1 MRVAVAQLG
10 PRHHYAEARVLHAAG
25 LLDRLFTDLYAGDKP
40 RLVRAITSIPW
51 LARLPDVRRWLG
63 RAAPGLPAERVTS
76 FDMLGIRAV
85 LGLRRAR
92 NEADRYRLYAEIGG
106 AFQRAVIRHGLGRA
120 DTLLASTGAAAQL
133 MAYASASGMH
143 GVLQQFEP
151 PASVGREIIAA
162 ERVRWP
168 GAELQPS
175 SEIPAELWDRLL
187 EEERRAIADA
197 GTVLVASRYTER
209 SMARVGYPTHHVR
222 LLPLAVDLARW
233 IPRPD
238 RVARGDG
245 RLVVLYAGQIDLRK
259 GVLYLVEALRRL
271 RSRNVVL
278 KLAGTCHLRE
288 DLVAPPGLAVEL
300 LGPVPRPDMPEL
312 MRSADVF
319 VFPTLGEGFGLVQV
333 EALACGTPVIATTE
347 CGEVVEDGISGHV
360 VPPRDPDAIAE
371 RLERLVS
378 DREHLAAMSASARS
392 RAAEFGWDRY
402 GQRLLAA
409 VRRLDGRG
417 STSTGTEAAMAQA
430 AYTCTVPGGA

>member
-40 RLVRAITSIPW
+40 RLVRAIRNTPW

-63 RAAPGLPAERVTS
+63 RVAPGLPGERVTS
-76 FDMLGIRAV
+76 FDMLGIRGV

-92 NEADRYRLYAEIGG
+92 DEADRYRLYAEIGS
-106 AFQRAVIRHGLGRA
+106 AFQEAVLRHGLGAA
-120 DTLLASTGAAAQL
+120 DTLLASTGAAAVL
-133 MAYASASGMH
+133 MAHASASGVH
-143 GVLQQFEP
+143 GVLQQFDH
-151 PASVGREIIAA
+151 PASVGREIVAA
-162 ERVRWP
+162 ERARWP
-168 GAELQPS
+168 GAELRPP
-175 SEIPAELWDRLL
+175 SEIPEALWSRLVQ
-187 EEERRAIADA
+187 EEREAIARA

-209 SMARVGYPTHHVR
+209 SMARVGYPTHHAR
-222 LLPLAVDLARW
+222 LLPLAVDLAQW
-233 IPRPD
+233 TPRPD

-259 GVLYLVEALRRL
+259 GVLYLIEALRRL
-271 RSRNVVL
+271 RSRWIVL

-347 CGEVVEDGISGHV
+347 CGEVVEDGISGHI
-360 VPPRDPDAIAE
+360 VPPRDPDAIARWLDHCAARPGELLAMRRAARERAEQFSEAAYGE
-371 RLERLVS
+371 RLLQVLSGVRPDQLSGAPVE
-378 DREHLAAMSASARS
+378 ASA
-392 RAAEFGWDRY
+392 
-402 GQRLLAA
+402 
-409 VRRLDGRG
+409 
-417 STSTGTEAAMAQA
+417 
-430 AYTCTVPGGA
+430 P

>member
-10 PRHHYAEARVLHAAG
+10 PRRHYAEARVLHAAG

-40 RLVRAITSIPW
+40 RLVRAVTRVPW

-63 RAAPGLPAERVTS
+63 RAAPGVPAGRVTS
-76 FDMLGIRAV
+76 FDMLGIRGV

-92 NEADRYRLYAEIGG
+92 DEADRYRLYAEIG
-106 AFQRAVIRHGLGRA
+106 ATFQRAVIRHGLGSA

-133 MAYASASGMH
+133 MAHASATGVH

-151 PASVGREIIAA
+151 AATIGREIVSE
-162 ERVRWP
+162 ERARWP

-175 SEIPAELWDRLL
+175 SEIPAELWDHLL

-222 LLPLAVDLARW
+222 LLPLAVDLAQW
-233 IPRPD
+233 TPRPD
-238 RVARGDG
+238 RVAGGDG
-245 RLVVLYAGQIDLRK
+245 RLVVVYAGQIDLRK
-259 GVLYLVEALRRL
+259 GVLYLIEAVRRL
-271 RSRNVVL
+271 RSRNIVL

-347 CGEVVEDGISGHV
+347 CGEVVEDGINGHI
-360 VPPRDPDAIAE
+360 VPPRDPDAIARWLDHYAARPGELLAMRRAARERAEQFSVVAYGE
-371 RLERLVS
+371 RLLQVLSVARPDQLS
-378 DREHLAAMSASARS
+378 HAAVEASA
-392 RAAEFGWDRY
+392 
-402 GQRLLAA
+402 
-409 VRRLDGRG
+409 
-417 STSTGTEAAMAQA
+417 
-430 AYTCTVPGGA
+430 P

>member
-10 PRHHYAEARVLHAAG
+10 PRRHYAEARVLHAAG

-63 RAAPGLPAERVTS
+63 RVAPDLPSERVTS
-76 FDMLGIRAV
+76 FDTIGLRAV

-92 NEADRYRLYAEIGG
+92 TEADRHRVYAEIGG
-106 AFQRAVIRHGLGRA
+106 AFQRAVIRHGLGSA

-133 MAYASASGMH
+133 MAYASASGVH
-143 GVLQQFEP
+143 GVLQQFDH
-151 PASVGREIIAA
+151 PAKVGREILTA

-168 GAELQPS
+168 GAELLPF

-187 EEERRAIADA
+187 EEERGAIVDA
-197 GTVLVASRYTER
+197 GTVLVASRYTKR
-209 SMARVGYPTHHVR
+209 SMARVGYPTHHLR

-271 RSRNVVL
+271 RSRNILV

-288 DLVAPPGLAVEL
+288 DLVVPPGLAVEL

-360 VPPRDPDAIAE
+360 VPPRDPEAIARWLDHYAARPGELLAMRQAARKRAEQFSHRAFEE
-371 RLERLVS
+371 RLIQVLSATRP
-378 DREHLAAMSASARS
+378 DQLARAAVEASA
-392 RAAEFGWDRY
+392 
-402 GQRLLAA
+402 
-409 VRRLDGRG
+409 
-417 STSTGTEAAMAQA
+417 
-430 AYTCTVPGGA
+430 P